1 MKSYKTLLLTA
12 AFGLMLTACGS
23 SSSSASDEDSSS
35 SANSSASTEA
45 AASYALAF
53 MTDKSMMFGTGNF
66 TDDQSEI
73 IKDFTE
79 ASTSGTIAYF
89 DGSLYSLSVVDEAM
103 NSVLDRYELN
113 EDGSVPEKPAASVKF
128 EGTGA
133 MVMKIVA
140 DENKIYVNQTFGT
153 GLVAVDA
160 KTLKTIATI
169 DLSEYMEETAQMV
182 GPGSSVVREGKLFV
196 SLGQYV
202 DAQNGVTGAQGS
214 VAIIDIATDK
224 VEKVISESMT
234 AAVGGL
240 DDMNNSSAFVDEKG
254 NIYFYSAAAMGWM
267 EGYEEGWV
275 RIKAGETEFDTSWVF
290 RMHEAEYDGEK
301 TNNNYLMTGG
311 TYVGNGKF
319 IGFFGNFADPSNFY
333 NYEWSFVVVDVY
345 EKTVEKIPGL
355 SPTIPWFAPS
365 IHIDSDGS
373 VLFGHADESNNSIY
387 RYDVDSKKLTKEM
400 DVKTGTAYYVMPLAD

>member
-35 SANSSASTEA
+35 STANSSAA
-45 AASYALAF
+45 NSYAFAF
-53 MTDKSMMFGTGNF
+53 MTDKSMMFGTGDF
-66 TDDQSEI
+66 SDDQSEI
-73 IKDFTE
+73 IKNFTE
-79 ASTSGTIAYF
+79 TSNSGTIAYF

-113 EDGSVPEKPAASVKF
+113 EDGSIPEKPAASVKF

-133 MVMKIVA
+133 MMMKIVA

-202 DAQNGVTGAQGS
+202 DAQNAITGAQGS

-240 DDMNNSSAFVDEKG
+240 DDMNNSNAFVDEKG

-275 RIKAGETEFDTSWVF
+275 RIKTGETEFDTSWVF
-290 RMHEAEYDGEK
+290 RMKEAEYEGESSS
-301 TNNNYLMTGG
+301 NNFLMTGG
-311 TYVGNGKF
+311 AYAGDGKF
-319 IGFFGNFADPSNFY
+319 VGFFGNFADPSNFY

-345 EKTVEKIPGL
+345 KKTVEKIPGL

-373 VLFGHADESNNSIY
+373 VLFGHADEENNSIY

>member
-35 SANSSASTEA
+35 STANSSAA
-45 AASYALAF
+45 NSYAFAF
-53 MTDKSMMFGTGNF
+53 MTDKSMMFGTGDF
-66 TDDQSEI
+66 SDDQSEI
-73 IKDFTE
+73 IKNFTE
-79 ASTSGTIAYF
+79 TSNSGTIAYF

-133 MVMKIVA
+133 MMMKIVA

-202 DAQNGVTGAQGS
+202 DAQNAITGAQGS

-290 RMHEAEYDGEK
+290 RMKEAEYEGESSS
-301 TNNNYLMTGG
+301 NNFLMTGG
-311 TYVGNGKF
+311 AYAGDGKF
-319 IGFFGNFADPSNFY
+319 VGFFGNFADPSNFY

-345 EKTVEKIPGL
+345 KKTVEKIPGL

-373 VLFGHADESNNSIY
+373 VLFGHADEENNSIY

>member
-35 SANSSASTEA
+35 STVNSSAA
-45 AASYALAF
+45 NSYAFAF
-53 MTDKSMMFGTGNF
+53 MTDKSMMFGTGKF

-73 IKDFTE
+73 IKNFTE
-79 ASTSGTIAYF
+79 TSNSGTIAYF

-133 MVMKIVA
+133 MMMKIVA

-202 DAQNGVTGAQGS
+202 DAQNGITGAQGS

-290 RMHEAEYDGEK
+290 RMKEAEYEGESSS
-301 TNNNYLMTGG
+301 NNFLMTGG
-311 TYVGNGKF
+311 AYVGDGKF
-319 IGFFGNFADPSNFY
+319 VGFFGNFADPSNFY

-345 EKTVEKIPGL
+345 KKTVEKIPGL

-373 VLFGHADESNNSIY
+373 VLFGHADEENNSIY

>member
-35 SANSSASTEA
+35 STANSSAA
-45 AASYALAF
+45 NSYAFAF
-53 MTDKSMMFGTGNF
+53 MTDKSMMFGTGDF
-66 TDDQSEI
+66 SDDQSEI
-73 IKDFTE
+73 IKNFTE
-79 ASTSGTIAYF
+79 TSNSGTIAYF

-133 MVMKIVA
+133 MMMKIVA

-202 DAQNGVTGAQGS
+202 DAQNAITGAQGS

-290 RMHEAEYDGEK
+290 RMKEAEYEGESSS
-301 TNNNYLMTGG
+301 NNFLMTGG
-311 TYVGNGKF
+311 AYVGDGKF
-319 IGFFGNFADPSNFY
+319 VGFFGNFADPSNFY

-345 EKTVEKIPGL
+345 KKTVEKIPGL

-373 VLFGHADESNNSIY
+373 VLFGHADEENNSIY

>member
-12 AFGLMLTACGS
+12 AFGLVLTACGS

-35 SANSSASTEA
+35 STANSSAA
-45 AASYALAF
+45 NSYAFAF
-53 MTDKSMMFGTGNF
+53 MTDKSMMFGTGDF
-66 TDDQSEI
+66 SDDQSEI
-73 IKDFTE
+73 IKNFTE
-79 ASTSGTIAYF
+79 TSNSGTIAYF

-103 NSVLDRYELN
+103 NGVLDRYELN
-113 EDGSVPEKPAASVKF
+113 EDGSVPEKPTASVKF

-133 MVMKIVA
+133 MMMKIVA

-202 DAQNGVTGAQGS
+202 DAQNAITGAQGS

-290 RMHEAEYDGEK
+290 RMKEAEYEGESSS
-301 TNNNYLMTGG
+301 NNFLMTGG
-311 TYVGNGKF
+311 AYAGDGKF
-319 IGFFGNFADPSNFY
+319 VGFFGNFADPSNFY

-345 EKTVEKIPGL
+345 KKTVEKIPGL

-373 VLFGHADESNNSIY
+373 VLFGHADEENNSIY

>member
-35 SANSSASTEA
+35 SANSSASTES
-45 AASYALAF
+45 AASYAFAF
-53 MTDKSMMFGTGNF
+53 MTDKSMMFGTGDF
-66 TDDQSEI
+66 SDDQSEI
-73 IKDFTE
+73 IKNFTE
-79 ASTSGTIAYF
+79 TSNSGTIAYF

-103 NSVLDRYELN
+103 NSVLNRYELN
-113 EDGSVPEKPAASVKF
+113 EDGSVPEEPAASVKF

-202 DAQNGVTGAQGS
+202 DAQNSITGAQGS

-240 DDMNNSSAFVDEKG
+240 DDMNNSNAFVDEKG

-290 RMHEAEYDGEK
+290 RMKEAEYEGE
-301 TNNNYLMTGG
+301 TSSNNFLMTGG
-311 TYVGNGKF
+311 AYVGDGKF
-319 IGFFGNFADPSNFY
+319 VGFFGNFADPSNFY

-373 VLFGHADESNNSIY
+373 VLFGHADEENNSIY

>member
-35 SANSSASTEA
+35 STANSSAA
-45 AASYALAF
+45 NSYAFGF
-53 MTDKSMMFGTGNF
+53 MTDKSMMFGTGKF

-73 IKDFTE
+73 IKNFTE
-79 ASTSGTIAYF
+79 TSNSGTIAYF

-103 NSVLDRYELN
+103 NSLLDRYELN

-133 MVMKIVA
+133 MMMKIVA

-169 DLSEYMEETAQMV
+169 DLSKYMEETAQMV

-202 DAQNGVTGAQGS
+202 DAQNGITGAQGS

-240 DDMNNSSAFVDEKG
+240 DDMNNSNAFVDEKG

-290 RMHEAEYDGEK
+290 RMKEAEYEGESSS
-301 TNNNYLMTGG
+301 NNFLMTGG
-311 TYVGNGKF
+311 TYVGDGKF
-319 IGFFGNFADPSNFY
+319 VGFFGNFADPSNFY

-345 EKTVEKIPGL
+345 KKTVEKIPGL

-373 VLFGHADESNNSIY
+373 VLFGHADEENNSIY

>member
-35 SANSSASTEA
+35 STANSSAA
-45 AASYALAF
+45 NSYAFAF
-53 MTDKSMMFGTGNF
+53 MTDKSMMFGTGDF
-66 TDDQSEI
+66 SDDQSEI
-73 IKDFTE
+73 IKNFTE
-79 ASTSGTIAYF
+79 TSNSGTIAYF

-113 EDGSVPEKPAASVKF
+113 EDGSVPEEPAASVKF

-169 DLSEYMEETAQMV
+169 DLSKYMEETAQMV

-202 DAQNGVTGAQGS
+202 DAQNGITGAQGS

-240 DDMNNSSAFVDEKG
+240 DDMNNSNAFVDEKG

-290 RMHEAEYDGEK
+290 RMKEAEYEGESSS
-301 TNNNYLMTGG
+301 NNFLMTGG
-311 TYVGNGKF
+311 AYVGDGKF
-319 IGFFGNFADPSNFY
+319 VGFFGNFADPSNFY

-345 EKTVEKIPGL
+345 KKTVEKIPGL

-373 VLFGHADESNNSIY
+373 VLFGHADEENNSIY

>member
-1 MKSYKTLLLTA
+1 MKSYKILLLTA

-35 SANSSASTEA
+35 STANSSAA
-45 AASYALAF
+45 NSYAFGF
-53 MTDKSMMFGTGNF
+53 MTDKSMMFGTGDF
-66 TDDQSEI
+66 SDDQSEI
-73 IKDFTE
+73 IKNFTE
-79 ASTSGTIAYF
+79 TSNSGTIAYF

-133 MVMKIVA
+133 MMMKIVA

-202 DAQNGVTGAQGS
+202 DAQNAITGAQGS

-290 RMHEAEYDGEK
+290 RMKEAEYEGESSS
-301 TNNNYLMTGG
+301 NNFLMTGG
-311 TYVGNGKF
+311 AYVGDGKF
-319 IGFFGNFADPSNFY
+319 VGFFGNFADPSNFY

-345 EKTVEKIPGL
+345 KKTVEKIPGL

-373 VLFGHADESNNSIY
+373 VLFGHADEENNSIY

>member
-12 AFGLMLTACGS
+12 AFGLVLTACGS

-35 SANSSASTEA
+35 STANSSAA
-45 AASYALAF
+45 NSYAFAF
-53 MTDKSMMFGTGNF
+53 MTDKSMMFGTGKF

-73 IKDFTE
+73 IKNFTE
-79 ASTSGTIAYF
+79 TSNSGTIAYF

-133 MVMKIVA
+133 MMMKIVA

-202 DAQNGVTGAQGS
+202 DAQNAITGAQGS

-267 EGYEEGWV
+267 EGYKEGWV

-290 RMHEAEYDGEK
+290 RMKEAEYEGESSS
-301 TNNNYLMTGG
+301 NNFLMTGG
-311 TYVGNGKF
+311 AYAGDGKF
-319 IGFFGNFADPSNFY
+319 VGFFGNFADPSNFY

-345 EKTVEKIPGL
+345 KKTVEKIPGL

-373 VLFGHADESNNSIY
+373 VLFGHADEENNSIY

>member
-35 SANSSASTEA
+35 STANSSAA
-45 AASYALAF
+45 NSYAFAF
-53 MTDKSMMFGTGNF
+53 MTDKSMMFGTGDF
-66 TDDQSEI
+66 SDDQSEI
-73 IKDFTE
+73 IKNFTE
-79 ASTSGTIAYF
+79 TSNSGTIAYF

-133 MVMKIVA
+133 MMMKIVA

-153 GLVAVDA
+153 GLVSVDA

-169 DLSEYMEETAQMV
+169 DLSKYMEETAQMV

-202 DAQNGVTGAQGS
+202 DAQNGITGAQGS

-290 RMHEAEYDGEK
+290 RMKEAEYEGESSS
-301 TNNNYLMTGG
+301 NNFLMTGG
-311 TYVGNGKF
+311 AYAGDGKF
-319 IGFFGNFADPSNFY
+319 VGFFGNFADPSNFY

-345 EKTVEKIPGL
+345 KKTVEKIPGL

-373 VLFGHADESNNSIY
+373 VLFGHADEENNSIY

>member
-35 SANSSASTEA
+35 STANSSAA
-45 AASYALAF
+45 NSYAFAF
-53 MTDKSMMFGTGNF
+53 MTDKSMMFGTGDF
-66 TDDQSEI
+66 SDDQSEI
-73 IKDFTE
+73 IKNFTE
-79 ASTSGTIAYF
+79 TSNSGTIAYF

-133 MVMKIVA
+133 MMMKIVA

-169 DLSEYMEETAQMV
+169 DLSKYMEETAQMV

-202 DAQNGVTGAQGS
+202 DAQNGITGAQGS

-290 RMHEAEYDGEK
+290 RMKEAEYEGESSS
-301 TNNNYLMTGG
+301 NNFLMTGG
-311 TYVGNGKF
+311 AYVGDGKF
-319 IGFFGNFADPSNFY
+319 VGFFGNFADPSNFY

-345 EKTVEKIPGL
+345 KKTVEKIPGI

-373 VLFGHADESNNSIY
+373 VLFGHADEENNSIY

>member
-12 AFGLMLTACGS
+12 AFGLVLTACGS

-35 SANSSASTEA
+35 STANSSAA
-45 AASYALAF
+45 NSYAFAF
-53 MTDKSMMFGTGNF
+53 MTDKSMMFGTGDF
-66 TDDQSEI
+66 SDDQSEI
-73 IKDFTE
+73 IKNFTE
-79 ASTSGTIAYF
+79 TSNSGTIAYF

-202 DAQNGVTGAQGS
+202 DAQNAITGAQGS

-267 EGYEEGWV
+267 EDYKEGWV

-290 RMHEAEYDGEK
+290 RMKEAEYEGESSS
-301 TNNNYLMTGG
+301 NNFLMTGG
-311 TYVGNGKF
+311 AYAGDGKF
-319 IGFFGNFADPSNFY
+319 VGFFGNFADPSNFY

-345 EKTVEKIPGL
+345 KKTVEKIPGL

-373 VLFGHADESNNSIY
+373 VLFGHADEENNSIY

>member
-35 SANSSASTEA
+35 STANSSAA
-45 AASYALAF
+45 NSYAFAF
-53 MTDKSMMFGTGNF
+53 MTDKSMMFGTGDF
-66 TDDQSEI
+66 SDDQSEI
-73 IKDFTE
+73 IKNFTE
-79 ASTSGTIAYF
+79 TSNSGTIAYF

-133 MVMKIVA
+133 MMMKIVA

-202 DAQNGVTGAQGS
+202 DAQNAITGAQGS

-267 EGYEEGWV
+267 EGYKEGWV

-290 RMHEAEYDGEK
+290 RMKEAEYEGESSS
-301 TNNNYLMTGG
+301 NNFLMTGG
-311 TYVGNGKF
+311 AYAGDGKF
-319 IGFFGNFADPSNFY
+319 VGFFGNFADPSNFY

-345 EKTVEKIPGL
+345 KKTVEKIPGL

-373 VLFGHADESNNSIY
+373 VLFGHADEENNSIY

-400 DVKTGTAYYVMPLAD
+400 NVKTGTAYYVMPLAD

>member
-35 SANSSASTEA
+35 STANSSAA
-45 AASYALAF
+45 NSYAFGF

-73 IKDFTE
+73 IKNFTE
-79 ASTSGTIAYF
+79 TSNSGTIAYF

-103 NSVLDRYELN
+103 NSVLNRYELN

-169 DLSEYMEETAQMV
+169 DLSKYMEETAQMV

-202 DAQNGVTGAQGS
+202 DAQNAITGAQGS

-240 DDMNNSSAFVDEKG
+240 DDMNNTSAFVDEKG
-254 NIYFYSAAAMGWM
+254 DIYFYSAAAMGWM

-290 RMHEAEYDGEK
+290 RMKEAEYEGESSS
-301 TNNNYLMTGG
+301 NNFLMTGG
-311 TYVGNGKF
+311 AYAGDGKF
-319 IGFFGNFADPSNFY
+319 VGFFGNFADPSNFY

-345 EKTVEKIPGL
+345 KKTVEKIPGL

-373 VLFGHADESNNSIY
+373 VLFGHADEENNSIY

>member
-35 SANSSASTEA
+35 STANSSAA
-45 AASYALAF
+45 NSYAFGF
-53 MTDKSMMFGTGNF
+53 MTDKSMMFGTGDF
-66 TDDQSEI
+66 SDDQSEI
-73 IKDFTE
+73 IKNFTE
-79 ASTSGTIAYF
+79 TSTSGTIAYF

-113 EDGSVPEKPAASVKF
+113 EDGSVPEEPAASVKF

-169 DLSEYMEETAQMV
+169 DHSEYMEETAQIV

-202 DAQNGVTGAQGS
+202 DAQNGITGAQGS

-234 AAVGGL
+234 AALGAI
-240 DDMNNSSAFVDEKG
+240 DDMNNTLCFADEDG

-267 EGYEEGWV
+267 EGYKEGWV

-290 RMHEAEYDGEK
+290 LMQEAEYDGK
-301 TNNNYLMTGG
+301 KSNSNYLMTGG
-311 TYVGNGKF
+311 AYVGDGKF
-319 IGFFGNFADPSNFY
+319 VGFFGNFADPSNFY

-345 EKTVEKIPGL
+345 KKTVEKIPGL

-373 VLFGHADESNNSIY
+373 VLFGHADEENNSIY
-387 RYDVDSKKLTKEM
+387 RYDVDSKMLTKEM

>member
-35 SANSSASTEA
+35 STANSSAA
-45 AASYALAF
+45 NSYAFGF
-53 MTDKSMMFGTGNF
+53 MTDKSMMFGTGKF

-73 IKDFTE
+73 IKNFTE
-79 ASTSGTIAYF
+79 TSNSGTIAYF

-133 MVMKIVA
+133 MMMKIVA

-169 DLSEYMEETAQMV
+169 DLSKYMEETAQMV

-202 DAQNGVTGAQGS
+202 DAQNGITGAQGS

-290 RMHEAEYDGEK
+290 RMKEAEYEGESSS
-301 TNNNYLMTGG
+301 NNFLMTGG
-311 TYVGNGKF
+311 TYVGDGKF

-345 EKTVEKIPGL
+345 KKTVEKIPGL

-373 VLFGHADESNNSIY
+373 VLFGHADEENNSIY

-400 DVKTGTAYYVMPLAD
+400 NVKTGTAYYVMPLAD

>member
-35 SANSSASTEA
+35 STANSSAA
-45 AASYALAF
+45 NSYAFAF
-53 MTDKSMMFGTGNF
+53 MTDKSMMFGTGDF
-66 TDDQSEI
+66 SDDQSEI
-73 IKDFTE
+73 IKNFTE
-79 ASTSGTIAYF
+79 TSNSGTIAYF

-202 DAQNGVTGAQGS
+202 DAQNGITGAQGS

-290 RMHEAEYDGEK
+290 RMKEAEYEGESSS
-301 TNNNYLMTGG
+301 NNFLMTGG
-311 TYVGNGKF
+311 AYAGDGKF
-319 IGFFGNFADPSNFY
+319 VGFFGNFADPSNFY

-345 EKTVEKIPGL
+345 KKTVEKIPGL

-373 VLFGHADESNNSIY
+373 VLFGHADEENNSIY

>member
-35 SANSSASTEA
+35 STANSSAA
-45 AASYALAF
+45 NSYAFAF
-53 MTDKSMMFGTGNF
+53 MTDKSMMFGTGDF
-66 TDDQSEI
+66 SDDQSEI
-73 IKDFTE
+73 IKNFTE
-79 ASTSGTIAYF
+79 TSNSGTIAYF

-133 MVMKIVA
+133 MMMKIVA

-169 DLSEYMEETAQMV
+169 DLSKYMEETAQMV

-202 DAQNGVTGAQGS
+202 DAQNGITGAQGS

-290 RMHEAEYDGEK
+290 RMKEAEYEGESSS
-301 TNNNYLMTGG
+301 NNFLMTGG
-311 TYVGNGKF
+311 AYAGDGKF
-319 IGFFGNFADPSNFY
+319 VGFFGNFADPSNFY

-345 EKTVEKIPGL
+345 KKTVEKIPGL

-373 VLFGHADESNNSIY
+373 VLFGHADEENNSIY

>member
-35 SANSSASTEA
+35 STANSSAA
-45 AASYALAF
+45 NSYAFAF
-53 MTDKSMMFGTGNF
+53 MTDKSMMFGTGDF
-66 TDDQSEI
+66 SDDQSEI
-73 IKDFTE
+73 IKNFTE
-79 ASTSGTIAYF
+79 TSNSGTIAYF

-202 DAQNGVTGAQGS
+202 DAQNAITGAQGS

-290 RMHEAEYDGEK
+290 RMKEAEYEGESSS
-301 TNNNYLMTGG
+301 NNFLMTGG
-311 TYVGNGKF
+311 AYAGDGKF
-319 IGFFGNFADPSNFY
+319 VGFFGNFADPSNFY

-345 EKTVEKIPGL
+345 KKTVEKIPGL

-373 VLFGHADESNNSIY
+373 VLFGHADEENNSIY

>member
-35 SANSSASTEA
+35 STANSSAA
-45 AASYALAF
+45 NSYAFAF
-53 MTDKSMMFGTGNF
+53 MTDKSMMFGTGDF
-66 TDDQSEI
+66 SDDQSEI
-73 IKDFTE
+73 IKNFTE
-79 ASTSGTIAYF
+79 TSNSGTIAYF

-133 MVMKIVA
+133 MMMKIVA

-202 DAQNGVTGAQGS
+202 DAQNAITGAQGS

-267 EGYEEGWV
+267 EGYKEGWV

-290 RMHEAEYDGEK
+290 RMKEAEYEGESSS
-301 TNNNYLMTGG
+301 NNFLMTGG
-311 TYVGNGKF
+311 AYAGDGKF
-319 IGFFGNFADPSNFY
+319 VGFFGNFADPSNFY

-345 EKTVEKIPGL
+345 KKTVEKIPGL

-373 VLFGHADESNNSIY
+373 VLFGHADEENNSIY

>member
-12 AFGLMLTACGS
+12 AFGLVLTACGS

-35 SANSSASTEA
+35 STANSSAA
-45 AASYALAF
+45 NSYAFGF
-53 MTDKSMMFGTGNF
+53 MTDKSMMFGTGDF
-66 TDDQSEI
+66 SDDQSEI
-73 IKDFTE
+73 IKNFTE
-79 ASTSGTIAYF
+79 TSNSGTIAYF

-103 NSVLDRYELN
+103 NSVLDRYALN
-113 EDGSVPEKPAASVKF
+113 ADGSVPEKPAASVKF

-133 MVMKIVA
+133 MMMKIVA

-153 GLVAVDA
+153 GLAAVDA

-202 DAQNGVTGAQGS
+202 DAQNGITGAQGS

-267 EGYEEGWV
+267 EGYKEGWA

-290 RMHEAEYDGEK
+290 RMQEAEYDGK
-301 TNNNYLMTGG
+301 KSNSNYLMTGG
-311 TYVGNGKF
+311 TYVGDGKF
-319 IGFFGNFADPSNFY
+319 VGFFGNFADPSNFY

-345 EKTVEKIPGL
+345 KKTVEKISGL

-373 VLFGHADESNNSIY
+373 VLFGHADEENNSIY

>member
-35 SANSSASTEA
+35 STANSSAA
-45 AASYALAF
+45 NSYAFAF
-53 MTDKSMMFGTGNF
+53 MTDKSMMFGTGDF
-66 TDDQSEI
+66 SDDQSEI
-73 IKDFTE
+73 IKNFTE
-79 ASTSGTIAYF
+79 TSNSGTIAYF

-133 MVMKIVA
+133 MMMKIVA
-140 DENKIYVNQTFGT
+140 GENKIYVNQTFGT
-153 GLVAVDA
+153 GLVAVDV

-202 DAQNGVTGAQGS
+202 DAQNAITGAQGS

-240 DDMNNSSAFVDEKG
+240 DDMNNSNAFVDEKG

-267 EGYEEGWV
+267 EGYKEGWV
-275 RIKAGETEFDTSWVF
+275 RIKAGETEFDTNWVF
-290 RMHEAEYDGEK
+290 RMKEAEYEGESSS
-301 TNNNYLMTGG
+301 NNFLMTGG
-311 TYVGNGKF
+311 AYAGDGKF
-319 IGFFGNFADPSNFY
+319 VGFFGNFADPSNFY

-345 EKTVEKIPGL
+345 KKTVEKIPDL

-373 VLFGHADESNNSIY
+373 VLFGHADEESNSIY
-387 RYDVDSKKLTKEM
+387 RYDVDSKVLTKEM

>member
-12 AFGLMLTACGS
+12 AFGLVLTACGS

-35 SANSSASTEA
+35 STANSSAA
-45 AASYALAF
+45 NSYAFAF
-53 MTDKSMMFGTGNF
+53 MTDKSMMFGTGDF
-66 TDDQSEI
+66 SDDQSEI
-73 IKDFTE
+73 IKNFTE
-79 ASTSGTIAYF
+79 TSNSGTIAYF

-133 MVMKIVA
+133 MMMKIVA

-202 DAQNGVTGAQGS
+202 DAQNAITGAQGS

-290 RMHEAEYDGEK
+290 RMKEAEYEGESSS
-301 TNNNYLMTGG
+301 NNFLMTGG
-311 TYVGNGKF
+311 AYVGDGKF
-319 IGFFGNFADPSNFY
+319 VGFFGNFADPSNFY

-345 EKTVEKIPGL
+345 KKTVEKIPGL

-373 VLFGHADESNNSIY
+373 VLFGHADEENNSIY

>member
-35 SANSSASTEA
+35 STANSSAA
-45 AASYALAF
+45 NSYAFGF
-53 MTDKSMMFGTGNF
+53 MTDKSMMFGTGKF

-73 IKDFTE
+73 IKNFTE
-79 ASTSGTIAYF
+79 TSSSGTIAYF

-133 MVMKIVA
+133 MMMKIVA

-169 DLSEYMEETAQMV
+169 DLSESMEETAQMV

-202 DAQNGVTGAQGS
+202 DAQNAITGAQGS

-290 RMHEAEYDGEK
+290 RMKEAEYEGESSS
-301 TNNNYLMTGG
+301 NNFLMTGG
-311 TYVGNGKF
+311 AYAGDGKF
-319 IGFFGNFADPSNFY
+319 VGFFGNFADPSNFY

-345 EKTVEKIPGL
+345 KKTVEKIPGL

-373 VLFGHADESNNSIY
+373 VLFGHADEENNSIY

>member
-1 MKSYKTLLLTA
+1 MKSYKTLLLAA

-35 SANSSASTEA
+35 STANSSAA
-45 AASYALAF
+45 NSYAFGF
-53 MTDKSMMFGTGNF
+53 MTDKSMMFGTGKF

-73 IKDFTE
+73 IKNFTE
-79 ASTSGTIAYF
+79 TSNSGTIAYF

-113 EDGSVPEKPAASVKF
+113 EDGSVPEEPAASVKF

-169 DLSEYMEETAQMV
+169 DLSKYMEETAQMV

-202 DAQNGVTGAQGS
+202 DAQNGITGAQGS

-267 EGYEEGWV
+267 EGYKEGWV

-290 RMHEAEYDGEK
+290 RMKEAEYEGESSS
-301 TNNNYLMTGG
+301 NNFLMTGG
-311 TYVGNGKF
+311 AYVGDGKF
-319 IGFFGNFADPSNFY
+319 VGFFGNFADPSNFY

-373 VLFGHADESNNSIY
+373 VLFGHADEENNSIY

>member
-35 SANSSASTEA
+35 STANSSAA
-45 AASYALAF
+45 NSYAFAF
-53 MTDKSMMFGTGNF
+53 MTDKSMMFGTGDF
-66 TDDQSEI
+66 SDDQSEI
-73 IKDFTE
+73 IKNFTE
-79 ASTSGTIAYF
+79 TSNSGTIAYF

-133 MVMKIVA
+133 MMMKIVA

-169 DLSEYMEETAQMV
+169 DLSKYMEETAQMV

-202 DAQNGVTGAQGS
+202 DAQNAITGAQGS

-290 RMHEAEYDGEK
+290 RMKEAEYEGESSS
-301 TNNNYLMTGG
+301 NNFLMTGG
-311 TYVGNGKF
+311 AYAGDGKF
-319 IGFFGNFADPSNFY
+319 VGFFGNFADPSNFY

-345 EKTVEKIPGL
+345 KKTVEKIPGL

-373 VLFGHADESNNSIY
+373 VLFGHADEENNSIY

>member
-1 MKSYKTLLLTA
+1 MKSYKTLLFTA

-35 SANSSASTEA
+35 STANSSAA
-45 AASYALAF
+45 NSYAFAF
-53 MTDKSMMFGTGNF
+53 MTDKSMMFGTGDF
-66 TDDQSEI
+66 SDDQSEI
-73 IKDFTE
+73 IKNFTE
-79 ASTSGTIAYF
+79 TSNSGTIAYF

-133 MVMKIVA
+133 MMMKIVA

-202 DAQNGVTGAQGS
+202 DAQNAITGAQGS

-267 EGYEEGWV
+267 EGYKEGWV

-290 RMHEAEYDGEK
+290 RMKEAEYEGESSS
-301 TNNNYLMTGG
+301 NNFLMTGG
-311 TYVGNGKF
+311 AYAGDGKF
-319 IGFFGNFADPSNFY
+319 VGFFGNFADPSNFY

-345 EKTVEKIPGL
+345 KKTVEKIPGL

-373 VLFGHADESNNSIY
+373 VLFGHADEENNSIY

>member
-35 SANSSASTEA
+35 STANSSAA
-45 AASYALAF
+45 NSYAFAF
-53 MTDKSMMFGTGNF
+53 MTDKSMMFGTGDF
-66 TDDQSEI
+66 SDDQSEI
-73 IKDFTE
+73 IKNFTE
-79 ASTSGTIAYF
+79 TSNSGTIAYF

-133 MVMKIVA
+133 MMMKIVA

-202 DAQNGVTGAQGS
+202 DAQNAITGAQGS

-290 RMHEAEYDGEK
+290 RMKEAEYEGESSS
-301 TNNNYLMTGG
+301 NNFLMTGG
-311 TYVGNGKF
+311 AYAGDGKF
-319 IGFFGNFADPSNFY
+319 VGFFGNFIDPSNFY

-345 EKTVEKIPGL
+345 KKTVEKIPGL

-373 VLFGHADESNNSIY
+373 VLFGHADEESNSIY
-387 RYDVDSKKLTKEM
+387 RYDVDSKVLTKEM

>member
-12 AFGLMLTACGS
+12 AFGLVLTACGS

-35 SANSSASTEA
+35 STANSSAA
-45 AASYALAF
+45 NSYAFAF
-53 MTDKSMMFGTGNF
+53 MTDKSMMFGTGDF
-66 TDDQSEI
+66 SDDQSEI
-73 IKDFTE
+73 IKNFTE
-79 ASTSGTIAYF
+79 TSNSGTIAYF

-133 MVMKIVA
+133 MMMKIVA

-202 DAQNGVTGAQGS
+202 DAQNGITGAQGS

-290 RMHEAEYDGEK
+290 RMKEAEYEGESSS
-301 TNNNYLMTGG
+301 NNFLMTGG
-311 TYVGNGKF
+311 AYAGDGKF
-319 IGFFGNFADPSNFY
+319 VGFFGNFADPSNFY

-345 EKTVEKIPGL
+345 KKTVEKIPGL

-373 VLFGHADESNNSIY
+373 VLFGHADEENNSIY

>member
-35 SANSSASTEA
+35 STANSSAA
-45 AASYALAF
+45 NSYAFGF
-53 MTDKSMMFGTGNF
+53 MTDKSMMFGTGKF

-73 IKDFTE
+73 IKNFTE
-79 ASTSGTIAYF
+79 TSNSGTIAYF

-103 NSVLDRYELN
+103 NSVLNRYELN

-202 DAQNGVTGAQGS
+202 DAQNAITGAQGS

-240 DDMNNSSAFVDEKG
+240 DDMNNTSAFVDEKG

-290 RMHEAEYDGEK
+290 RMKEAEYEGESSS
-301 TNNNYLMTGG
+301 NNFLMTGG
-311 TYVGNGKF
+311 AYAGDGKF
-319 IGFFGNFADPSNFY
+319 VGFFGNFTDPSNFY

-345 EKTVEKIPGL
+345 KKTVEKIPGL

-373 VLFGHADESNNSIY
+373 VLFGHADEENNSIY

>member
-12 AFGLMLTACGS
+12 AFGLVLTACGS

-35 SANSSASTEA
+35 STANSSAA
-45 AASYALAF
+45 NSYAFAF
-53 MTDKSMMFGTGNF
+53 MTDKSMMFGTGDF
-66 TDDQSEI
+66 SDDQSEI
-73 IKDFTE
+73 IKNFTE
-79 ASTSGTIAYF
+79 TSNSGTIAYF

-133 MVMKIVA
+133 MMMKIVA

-202 DAQNGVTGAQGS
+202 DAQNAITGAQGS

-240 DDMNNSSAFVDEKG
+240 DDMNNSNAFVDEKG

-275 RIKAGETEFDTSWVF
+275 RIKTGETEFDTSWVF
-290 RMHEAEYDGEK
+290 RMKEAEYEGESSS
-301 TNNNYLMTGG
+301 NNFLMTGG
-311 TYVGNGKF
+311 AYAGDGKF
-319 IGFFGNFADPSNFY
+319 VGFFGNFADPSNFY

-345 EKTVEKIPGL
+345 KKTVEKIPGL

-373 VLFGHADESNNSIY
+373 ILFGHTDEENNSIY

>member
-35 SANSSASTEA
+35 STANSSAA
-45 AASYALAF
+45 NSYAFAF
-53 MTDKSMMFGTGNF
+53 MTDKSMMFGTGDF
-66 TDDQSEI
+66 SDDQSEI
-73 IKDFTE
+73 IKNFTE
-79 ASTSGTIAYF
+79 TSNSGTIAYF

-128 EGTGA
+128 DGTGA
-133 MVMKIVA
+133 MMMKIVA

-153 GLVAVDA
+153 GLVSVDA

-169 DLSEYMEETAQMV
+169 DLSKYMEETAQMV

-202 DAQNGVTGAQGS
+202 DAQNGITGAQGS

-290 RMHEAEYDGEK
+290 RMKEAEYEGESSS
-301 TNNNYLMTGG
+301 NNFLMTGG
-311 TYVGNGKF
+311 AYAGDGKF
-319 IGFFGNFADPSNFY
+319 VGFFGNFADPSNFY

-345 EKTVEKIPGL
+345 KKTVEKIPGL

-373 VLFGHADESNNSIY
+373 VLFGHADEENNSIY

>member
-12 AFGLMLTACGS
+12 AFGLVLTACGS

-35 SANSSASTEA
+35 STANSSAA
-45 AASYALAF
+45 NSYAFAF
-53 MTDKSMMFGTGNF
+53 MTDKSMMFGTGDF
-66 TDDQSEI
+66 SDDQSEI
-73 IKDFTE
+73 IKNFTGT
-79 ASTSGTIAYF
+79 SNSGTIAYF

-133 MVMKIVA
+133 MMMKIVA

-202 DAQNGVTGAQGS
+202 DAQNAITGAQGS

-290 RMHEAEYDGEK
+290 RMKEAEYEGESSS
-301 TNNNYLMTGG
+301 NNFLMTGG
-311 TYVGNGKF
+311 AYVGDGKF
-319 IGFFGNFADPSNFY
+319 VGFFGNFADPSNFY

-345 EKTVEKIPGL
+345 KKTVEKIPGL

-373 VLFGHADESNNSIY
+373 VLFGHADEENNSIY

>member
-35 SANSSASTEA
+35 STANSSAA
-45 AASYALAF
+45 NSYAFAF
-53 MTDKSMMFGTGNF
+53 MTDKSMMFGTGDF
-66 TDDQSEI
+66 SDDQSEI
-73 IKDFTE
+73 IKNFTE
-79 ASTSGTIAYF
+79 TSNSGTIAYF

-133 MVMKIVA
+133 MMMKIVA

-202 DAQNGVTGAQGS
+202 DAQNAITGAQGS

-290 RMHEAEYDGEK
+290 RMHEAEYDGK
-301 TNNNYLMTGG
+301 KSNSNYLMTGG
-311 TYVGNGKF
+311 AYAGDGKF
-319 IGFFGNFADPSNFY
+319 VGFFGNFADPSNFY

-345 EKTVEKIPGL
+345 KKTVEKIPGL

-373 VLFGHADESNNSIY
+373 VLFGHADEENNSIY

>member
-12 AFGLMLTACGS
+12 AFGLVLTACGS

-35 SANSSASTEA
+35 STANSSAA
-45 AASYALAF
+45 NSYAFAF
-53 MTDKSMMFGTGNF
+53 MTDKSMMFGTGDF
-66 TDDQSEI
+66 SDDQSEI
-73 IKDFTE
+73 IKNFTE
-79 ASTSGTIAYF
+79 TSNSGTIAYF

-133 MVMKIVA
+133 MMMKIVA

-202 DAQNGVTGAQGS
+202 DAQNAITGAQGS

-240 DDMNNSSAFVDEKG
+240 DDMNNSNAFVDEKG

-275 RIKAGETEFDTSWVF
+275 RIKTGETEFDTSWVF
-290 RMHEAEYDGEK
+290 RMKEAEYEGESSS
-301 TNNNYLMTGG
+301 NNFLMTGG
-311 TYVGNGKF
+311 AYAGDGKF
-319 IGFFGNFADPSNFY
+319 VGFFGNFADPSNFY

-345 EKTVEKIPGL
+345 KKTVEKIPGL

-373 VLFGHADESNNSIY
+373 VLFGHADEENNSIY

>member
-12 AFGLMLTACGS
+12 AFGLVLTACGS

-35 SANSSASTEA
+35 STANSSAA
-45 AASYALAF
+45 NSYAFAF
-53 MTDKSMMFGTGNF
+53 MTDKSMMFGTGDF
-66 TDDQSEI
+66 SDDQSEI
-73 IKDFTE
+73 IKNFTE
-79 ASTSGTIAYF
+79 TSNSGTIAYF

-133 MVMKIVA
+133 MMMKIVA

-169 DLSEYMEETAQMV
+169 DLSESMEETAQMV

-202 DAQNGVTGAQGS
+202 DAQNGITGAQGS

-290 RMHEAEYDGEK
+290 RMKEAEYEGESSS
-301 TNNNYLMTGG
+301 NNFLMTGG
-311 TYVGNGKF
+311 AYAGDGKF
-319 IGFFGNFADPSNFY
+319 VGFFGNFADPSNFY

-345 EKTVEKIPGL
+345 KKTVEKIPGL

-373 VLFGHADESNNSIY
+373 VLFGHADEENNSIY